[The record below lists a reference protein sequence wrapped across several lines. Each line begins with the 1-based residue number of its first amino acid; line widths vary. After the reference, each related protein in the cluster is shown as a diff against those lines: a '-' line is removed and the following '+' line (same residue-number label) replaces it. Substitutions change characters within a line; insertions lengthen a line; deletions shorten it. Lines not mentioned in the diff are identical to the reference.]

1 MSETERS
8 KLYDDIKKLPSAL
21 LKLVV
26 LMPLNVLALLIIMGI
41 GFARDRKSKREQ
53 GRFEA

>member
-1 MSETERS
+1 MERYEL
-8 KLYDDIKKLPSAL
+8 KRLRRNLWNIFIVLPLAW
-21 LKLVV
+21 
-26 LMPLNVLALLIIMGI
+26 LALLIIMGI

>member
-8 KLYDDIKKLPSAL
+8 KPYEAIKRLPGAL
-21 LKLVV
+21 FKLVV

-41 GFARDRKSKREQ
+41 GLVRDRKPKREQ